1 MAKIDQN
8 RRKKVAQAINFIE
21 ELSWLIDNKKGADLK
36 ELPSL
41 LRGLLDSGNGLP
53 IDSKYESTNPNKNYL
68 IGILPNLFQD
78 EELFKTNIDLSDFAE
93 TVLKVPINRAEKRSK
108 YELIGLIVCEVTN
121 LNDPNL
127 TILVNALSKLTGN
140 KEQLKQIKE
149 ARKRANF
156 SWNQAIQELSKL

>member
-8 RRKKVAQAINFIE
+8 RRKKVVQAINFIE
-21 ELSWLIDNKKGADLK
+21 ELSWLMDAKKGADLK
-36 ELPSL
+36 ELPSF
-41 LRGLLDSGNGLP
+41 LRGLLDSGTTLP
-53 IDSKYESTNPNKNYL
+53 IDSKYESSNPNKNYL

-93 TVLKVPINRAEKRSK
+93 TVLKVQISRAEKRSK

-121 LNDPNL
+121 LNDSNL

-149 ARKRANF
+149 AKKKANF
-156 SWNQAIQELSKL
+156 SWNQAIQELNKL